1 MESADP
7 IQKWDLWRTQWI
19 SFLPEPRQHHQP
31 PPPTCDLHFLHVL
44 AQTTLPL
51 TPDLPTPGLY
61 PPLHLQFTRS
71 PSCTFFYSDVIVLK
85 TFLTFKTLYII
96 KCTDLKCVVWWLS
109 TKVESLVTLTQIKT
123 QTTSVSPKC
132 SSGPFPVMPVSHLYV
147 FSGKETIAP

>member
-1 MESADP
+1 MGFMTYSVNFISA
-7 IQKWDLWRTQWI
+7 RTPAAP
-19 SFLPEPRQHHQP
+19 SAFLTNMWPSLSSCSGPNNPTPHPRSPH
-31 PPPTCDLHFLHVL
+31 
-44 AQTTLPL
+44 AWS
-51 TPDLPTPGLY
+51 LPT
-61 PPLHLQFTRS
+61 S
-71 PSCTFFYSDVIVLK
+71 PSSIHPLSLLHFFYSDVIVLK

-147 FSGKETIAP
+147 FSGKTSVPVLADCIFNC